1 MKDQEWWD
9 HQQYIQS
16 ENIAPKTRNTS
27 QENLRNYIIYIKK
40 KENHRVCY
48 EFPLQASILLMQS
61 LAGDVSVAG

>member
-27 QENLRNYIIYIKK
+27 QENLRNYIKK
-40 KENHRVCY
+40 KGKRKKKIIEYVMNFLYKHRYC
-48 EFPLQASILLMQS
+48 
-61 LAGDVSVAG
+61 

>member
-9 HQQYIQS
+9 HQQYTQS

-48 EFPLQASILLMQS
+48 ELIKTIPLE
-61 LAGDVSVAG
+61 